1 MNEVKVIEIKK
12 SVCAENEKD
21 ADDLRNELRSRGVF
35 LLNLMSAPG
44 SGKTTTLIQTINRIK
59 DKLNVA
65 VMEADID
72 SDVDA
77 IKIKELDNSFRSILS
92 KEEKEAVDY
101 YGYSE
106 HRTKPDNFEKNI
118 SSAYEKWLMIFF
130 SDNDIL
136 FKPIDP
142 ARVGKIMEYIIFQEK
157 IRKVELA
164 KRLEIDRNTLNRYIK
179 GIKLPTLDVI
189 YRFSVIFNVSID
201 WILKNATK

>member
-1 MNEVKVIEIKK
+1 MRTKLGTTICRTLAGFKRYVGWQDGYIESFITKYK
-12 SVCAENEKD
+12 FETNQSLDQE
-21 ADDLRNELRSRGVF
+21 ELEG
-35 LLNLMSAPG
+35 
-44 SGKTTTLIQTINRIK
+44 II
-59 DKLNVA
+59 
-65 VMEADID
+65 
-72 SDVDA
+72 DA

-130 SDNDIL
+130 SDNDML

-142 ARVGKIMEYIIFQEK
+142 ARVGKIMEYIIFREK
-157 IRKVELA
+157 IRKIELS
-164 KRLEIDRNTLNRYIK
+164 KRLGIDRNTLNRYIK

>member
-1 MNEVKVIEIKK
+1 MRTKLGTTICRTEAGFKRYVGWQDGYIESFITKYK
-12 SVCAENEKD
+12 FEPT
-21 ADDLRNELRSRGVF
+21 NELNQEELEG
-35 LLNLMSAPG
+35 
-44 SGKTTTLIQTINRIK
+44 II
-59 DKLNVA
+59 
-65 VMEADID
+65 
-72 SDVDA
+72 DA

-130 SDNDIL
+130 SDNDML

-142 ARVGKIMEYIIFQEK
+142 ARVGKIMEYVIFREK

-164 KRLEIDRNTLNRYIK
+164 KRLGIDRNTLNRYIK